1 MSVFAHRAREGTSTR
16 WKGQSGWERSEHLA
30 REVTARSGEEEE
42 GGTAGRG
49 LCAGLDRGW
58 RCRGQKV
65 RSESTVAKGRGRK
78 IRDRGSL
85 KDVSEC
91 ETRVCMET

>member
-42 GGTAGRG
+42 GETAGPG
-49 LCAGLDRGW
+49 SVQVWTEGGGVGGGGWPAGVGAR
-58 RCRGQKV
+58 R
-65 RSESTVAKGRGRK
+65 
-78 IRDRGSL
+78 
-85 KDVSEC
+85 
-91 ETRVCMET
+91 